1 MDFDDKVLDV
11 FLEKQLQLYPK
22 AVADNREEA
31 RDFLEDCMAVLASSV
46 EEVWEYLDDVGVDV
60 ESADRTAVPDA
71 DEIFPVGDGRYL
83 IVEA

>member
-11 FLEKQLQLYPK
+11 FLDKQLQLYPK

-31 RDFLEDCMAVLASSV
+31 REFLEDCMAVVASSV
-46 EEVWEYLDDVGVDV
+46 KEVWEYLDDVGVDV
-60 ESADRTAVPDA
+60 EGADRTTVPDIE
-71 DEIFPVGDGRYL
+71 EIFTVGDGRYL

>member
-22 AVADNREEA
+22 AVAENREEA
-31 RDFLEDCMAVLASSV
+31 EEFLEDCMAVVASSV
-46 EEVWEYLDDVGVDV
+46 KEVWEYLDDVGVDV
-60 ESADRTAVPDA
+60 EGADRTTVPDIE
-71 DEIFPVGDGRYL
+71 EIFTVGDGRYL